1 MHRIK
6 IQNLLVS
13 SFVILFLSEDWL
25 AKPFSLYL
33 KGGSSFLYMVP
44 ARTIKNN
51 VLKEMLTIIN
61 NFLTQCAYLFFS
73 LFVIFL
79 IV

>member
-6 IQNLLVS
+6 IQSFLVS
-13 SFVILFLSEDWL
+13 SFVILFLREDWL
-25 AKPFSLYL
+25 TKPFSLYL
-33 KGGSSFLYMVP
+33 KEGSSLYMIP
-44 ARTIKNN
+44 ARTIRNI